1 MGTLILLLYSLP
13 PLAVLAV
20 AVLHGFRTGSST
32 VLSMLVASA
41 LVLAGSAMLPL
52 MRDEVPVQSV
62 RFEPPSGDGVAS
74 LREAPD
80 PVRYARRPEAQA
92 IYR

>member
-1 MGTLILLLYSLP
+1 MGTLILLLCSFP

-20 AVLHGFRTGSST
+20 AVLHGLGTRSSP

-52 MRDEVPVQSV
+52 MRDEEPVQSV
-62 RFEPPSGDGVAS
+62 RFAPLTGDGVAS
-74 LREAPD
+74 PHEGADPLRL
-80 PVRYARRPEAQA
+80 ARRPEAQA

>member
-1 MGTLILLLYSLP
+1 MGTLILLLCSLP
-13 PLAVLAV
+13 PLPVLAV
-20 AVLHGFRTGSST
+20 AVFQGLKTGGST
-32 VLSMLVASA
+32 VLSMLA
-41 LVLAGSAMLPL
+41 LAALILAGSAMLPL

-74 LREAPD
+74 PHEGADPLRL
-80 PVRYARRPEAQA
+80 ARRPEAQA